1 MADDIDLNIDATVD
15 SFIDEVA
22 PGAGDAPNVAPSA
35 DETKGAPGAPAV
47 TSLAKPAVPGALEP
61 IAFPKSWKQD
71 LAPHW
76 DKMPREL
83 QDYVTNTREKD
94 YLNGLEQ
101 YKQGHNAYAQI
112 HEVMQPYM
120 PRLTALGMHPAEAV
134 RALMNADWALS
145 QGTPEQKAAMLGQI
159 CQNYGIDPRTIV
171 AGAAG
176 DPNAPQPTPAEL
188 ELRKKFDGMA
198 SNLNSFMQS
207 QIQEKR
213 AGIDKEVAAF
223 AADPAHPHFDAV
235 ADHIV
240 RLLNADKAL
249 SLQDAYDQ
257 AVWANPTTRAKAIE
271 ALNKETS
278 DKARKEREAAAQA
291 AQKARLANV
300 RGKPTDKTTGAP
312 KVGWEDALPVTAEAI
327 SKRT

>member
-1 MADDIDLNIDATVD
+1 MPDDIELNIDKTVD
-15 SFIDEVA
+15 DMIGEIA
-22 PGAGDAPNVAPSA
+22 PGSASAPDDTLDPAAP
-35 DETKGAPGAPAV
+35 PAT
-47 TSLAKPAVPGALEP
+47 TSLAKPAPTGAPEP
-61 IAFPKSWKQD
+61 IAYPKSWKQD
-71 LAPHW
+71 LSPHW

-101 YKQGHNAYAQI
+101 YKAGHTAYSEI
-112 HEVMQPYM
+112 HEVIQPYM
-120 PRLTALGMHPAEAV
+120 PRLTALGLRPAEAI
-134 RALMNADWALS
+134 RTLMNADWALS
-145 QGTPEQKAAMLGQI
+145 QGSPEQKIAMLASI
-159 CQNYGIDPRTIV
+159 CQNYGIDPAQIKG
-171 AGAAG
+171 AGG
-176 DPNAPQPTPAEL
+176 GEQPFQTDAEKAL
-188 ELRKKFDGMA
+188 AKKFDGLH
-198 SNLNSFMQS
+198 SNLSQFIQS
-207 QIQEKR
+207 QMTEKKSV
-213 AGIDKEVAAF
+213 IDKEVAAF

-240 RLLNADKAL
+240 RLLNADRAL

-278 DKARKEREAAAQA
+278 EKARKEREAAAA
-291 AQKARLANV
+291 AATKARLANL

-312 KVGWEDALPVTAEAI
+312 KVGWEEALPVTAEAI

>member
-1 MADDIDLNIDATVD
+1 MADDIDLNIDKTVD
-15 SFIDEVA
+15 DFIDEVA
-22 PGAGDAPNVAPSA
+22 PGSEPPPDDVALEPKAP
-35 DETKGAPGAPAV
+35 PAV
-47 TSLAKPAVPGALEP
+47 TSLAKPAAPGALEP
-61 IAFPKSWKQD
+61 IGYPKSWKQE

-101 YKQGHNAYAQI
+101 YKAGHTAYSQI

-120 PRLTALGMHPAEAV
+120 PRLTALGMQPAQAIQ
-134 RALMNADWALS
+134 ALMNADWALS

-171 AGAAG
+171 AGTAG
-176 DPNAPQPTPAEL
+176 DPNAAQPTAVEL

-198 SNLNSFMQS
+198 SNVNQFIQS
-207 QIQEKR
+207 QISEKR
-213 AGIDKEVAAF
+213 SVIDKEVATF

-240 RLLNADKAL
+240 RLLNADKTL

-271 ALNKETS
+271 ALNKETAE
-278 DKARKEREAAAQA
+278 KARKDREAAAQA

-312 KVGWEDALPVTAEAI
+312 KVGWEEALPVTAEAI

>member
-1 MADDIDLNIDATVD
+1 MPDDIELNIDKTVD
-15 SFIDEVA
+15 DFIGEIAPGSEPPPDDVALDPKPA
-22 PGAGDAPNVAPSA
+22 PGA
-35 DETKGAPGAPAV
+35 APAV
-47 TSLAKPAVPGALEP
+47 TSLAKPAVPGAVEP

-101 YKQGHNAYAQI
+101 YKQGHQAYTQF
-112 HEVMQPYM
+112 HEVLQPYM
-120 PRLTALGMHPAEAV
+120 PRITALGMHPAEAV

-159 CQNYGIDPRTIV
+159 CQNYGIDPRTI
-171 AGAAG
+171 AGAAP
-176 DPNAPQPTPAEL
+176 DPNAQQPTAVEL
-188 ELRKKFDGMA
+188 ELRKKFDGLH
-198 SNLNSFMQS
+198 SNLNQFIQS
-207 QIQEKR
+207 QVSEKR
-213 AGIDKEVAAF
+213 SVIDKEVATF

-240 RLLNADKAL
+240 RLLNADKNL

-278 DKARKEREAAAQA
+278 EKARKEREAAAAA

-312 KVGWEDALPVTAEAI
+312 KVGWEEALPVTAEAI